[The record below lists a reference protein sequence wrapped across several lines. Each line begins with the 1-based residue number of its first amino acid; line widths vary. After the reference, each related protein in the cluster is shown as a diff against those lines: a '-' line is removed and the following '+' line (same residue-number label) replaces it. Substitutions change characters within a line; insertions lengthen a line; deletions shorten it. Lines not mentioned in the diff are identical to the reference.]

1 MRASEFLQEE
11 KGLRFK
17 HTKGKAPH
25 VHQAAS
31 PGHVRSKGY
40 YDMYRATMAMAGMD
54 KDGNNEHMPD
64 PESWIGGD
72 GLVNAFTDEERD
84 MSKKAFC
91 GTWNGQ
97 QGRRLAHRQSRT
109 RCSEYTKPSCSIQR
123 LSSLINT
130 PITGA

>member
-11 KGLRFK
+11 RGLRLK
-17 HTKGKAPH
+17 HKKGKAPH

-54 KDGNNEHMPD
+54 SDGNNENMPD

-72 GLVNAFTDEERD
+72 GLVNALTDEERS
-84 MSKKAFC
+84 MAKKAFSAL
-91 GTWNGQ
+91 GMPSKEDSSHTG
-97 QGRRLAHRQSRT
+97 SREPDGVN
-109 RCSEYTKPSCSIQR
+109 SGS
-123 LSSLINT
+123 
-130 PITGA
+130 PIVAFKGYPR

>member
-11 KGLRFK
+11 KGLRLK
-17 HTKGKAPH
+17 YRKGKAPH

-54 KDGNNEHMPD
+54 ADGNNENMPD

-72 GLVNAFTDEERD
+72 GLVNAFTDEERE
-84 MSKKAFC
+84 MAKKAFTAL
-91 GTWNGQ
+91 GMVSKEDGSHTGSHEPDAVNT
-97 QGRRLAHRQSRT
+97 QSPVVAFKGYPR
-109 RCSEYTKPSCSIQR
+109 
-123 LSSLINT
+123 
-130 PITGA
+130 